1 MAEKEISR
9 FQVAYKQIVK
19 DPEFNYRKSIPNP
32 LPPEVIAFV
41 QERLAAHRALKKQD
55 PVAASSTPLMDFDA
69 ADRMLGQTKVA
80 LNPAERVAVYRL
92 LQLTA
97 DIHRQGLTNPVTVRE
112 SGAGAEGNRTYFL
125 VAGERRYLACGLLGL
140 TQIQINV
147 KKGNTFDLKLLR
159 LTENMQRDTPDA
171 YEEAAAI
178 DAMMKEKGWNQVRMA
193 AELSCSPAMISQR
206 LLLLS
211 GSTPELKA
219 AVEEGRI
226 KTTSAREMAS
236 LPAPVQK
243 KVLDEVVAKQDAKQK
258 VTTAQVKETVAIEKA
273 KLKRD
278 EETSA
283 KAKPKFV
290 AGGYDDD
297 EDDEDDED
305 TAPRSTKPKAAPT
318 PTPAKVPEDPMAK
331 YRRALGNP
339 SFVSKPREDIIEA
352 LLLLKQQHTKAT
364 KDGDKDDL
372 VRKLTSRIIALEWVL
387 GVPNRKL

>member
-55 PVAASSTPLMDFDA
+55 AAAADSTPLMDFDA
-69 ADRMLGQTKVA
+69 ADKMLGQTKTP
-80 LNPAERVAVYRL
+80 LNPAERVAVYKL

-206 LLLLS
+206 LLLLT

-219 AVEEGRI
+219 AVETGRI
-226 KTTSAREMAS
+226 KATSAREMAS
-236 LPAPVQK
+236 LPAPEQK

-258 VTTAQVKETVAIEKA
+258 VTTAQVKESVAIEKA
-273 KLKRD
+273 KLKK
-278 EETSA
+278 EEPPA
-283 KAKPKFV
+283 KAKQKFV

-297 EDDEDDED
+297 GDDEDEED
-305 TAPRSTKPKAAPT
+305 STPRPAKPKAAPT
-318 PTPAKVPEDPMAK
+318 PAPAKVPEDPMAK

-339 SFVSKPREDIIEA
+339 AFIPKTREEIVDGI
-352 LLLLKQQHTKAT
+352 LLLKQRHTKASA
-364 KDGDKDDL
+364 DGSKEDL
-372 VRKLTSRIIALEWVL
+372 VRKLTNRIIALEWAL
-387 GVPNRKL
+387 GVPSRNL